1 MPSTLAVPEKDTKKK
16 ETAKYPG
23 ITTTVDGSGAVV
35 YVDANIVQ
43 GACAYP
49 ITPSTPMGDGFAT
62 EFANGKKNLWG
73 ESIRFLEP
81 ESEHSSASAC
91 EGFALA
97 GGRVSNFTSGQ
108 GLILMKEVLYVISG
122 KRLPVVFHI
131 GARALTSHS
140 LNVHCGH
147 DDVYGVADV
156 GWGMVFG
163 RNAQEAA
170 DLALI
175 SRRAAEETETPF
187 MNIQDGF
194 LTTHTLETIQLP
206 EPELMKQFVG
216 APADRLKSLFDP
228 TRPVLTGCVQNQ
240 DSYMKGKVAQRYF
253 YDTVTPRLVAA
264 MREYSEL
271 TGREYDLIKP
281 YQMEGAEY
289 AIIGMG
295 SMMETVEATVDH
307 LRKKGIKAGCVTVVS
322 FRPFPG
328 RELVEALKDCRAV
341 AVVERADIPLAESN
355 PLTAELKAAFADA
368 QIDPNG
374 PRIER
379 VPDIYSGV
387 AGLGGRDVRPGH
399 FVAVAEAMA
408 QRSPKR
414 FFVLGV
420 KHPDSLEVTYDPD
433 VRPAGAFSMR
443 GHSVGGFGSVTT
455 NKVIAAVASDLF
467 GLYAQAFPKYGSE
480 KKGLPTNYWLTLA
493 PAPVRLHAEINTVEF
508 VAIQDQ
514 NAFLSGD
521 PLFGV
526 VDGGVIYMQSQQAPE
541 EVWNTLPP
549 AARKKIRAHD
559 LKLYALDAAK
569 IARECSSRV
578 DLQIRM
584 QGIVLLGAFLRLTP
598 FAENE
603 GLDAKKLFASLE
615 KTLTKY
621 FGKRGG
627 RVVEDNLKAAR
638 RGFDEVTLI
647 AAPAT
652 DAAEEKKDEVV
663 FKQLNNPT
671 APHVQDDF
679 CDHIIG
685 SYARGREAD
694 LEADEFLA
702 RSLMPPSSA
711 SRRSFRTLAPE
722 LPQLDASKCVG
733 CMECVNVC
741 PDTAILGKVT
751 EPKVL
756 DQQLAKVRE
765 DVREQLRADFVKT
778 TKYFD
783 IPEKKGE
790 IGGLFSIFVDPDKC
804 KGCGECVVVCG
815 KHDALKMVPKN
826 GMAKYDLGMDLYH
839 HLPET
844 PAKYLNE
851 KALGDMMLAGRS
863 ILFAGG
869 AGSCMGCGE
878 ATALRLMLAATG
890 FVYGADN
897 IGIVAST
904 GCNSVYGSTYPFNP
918 FSVPWTNS
926 LFENS
931 PADAMGIRLRW
942 DQEGHT
948 KRRLWCIGGDGAM
961 YDIGFQSLSRML
973 ASGLD
978 IKVMVLDTQVY
989 SNTGGQT
996 STSTFT
1002 GQDAKMAQF
1011 GTASPGKREH
1021 RKELAQIGLMHGD
1034 VFVAQT
1040 TSAHLN
1046 HFYKTIMAANEF
1058 PGPALVV
1065 VYTTCQPEHG
1075 VPDDHSLIQSKL
1087 AVESRAFPLFTYD
1100 PRNGEKLSERLS
1112 LAGNPAMKEDW
1123 YFDPRSNKP
1132 VDFISFAK
1140 TEGRFARHF
1149 DKDGNA
1155 DEFLKYAQED
1165 RLYNWHRLQELAGLR

>member
-1 MPSTLAVPEKDTKKK
+1 MASTIEVPEKTEEKKA
-16 ETAKYPG
+16 TVKYPG
-23 ITTTVDGSGAVV
+23 ITSTVDGSGAVV
-35 YVDANIVQ
+35 WVDASIVQ

-62 EFANGKKNLWG
+62 EYANGKKNLWG
-73 ESIRFLEP
+73 EPIRFLEP

-108 GLILMKEVLYVISG
+108 GLLLMKEVLYVISG

-156 GWGMVFG
+156 GWGMLFG

-175 SRRAAEETETPF
+175 SRRAAEDTETPF

-206 EPELMKQFVG
+206 EPELMKEYVG
-216 APADRLKSLFDP
+216 APADRIKSFFDP
-228 TRPVLTGCVQNQ
+228 KRPVLTGCVQNQ

-253 YDTVTPRLVAA
+253 YDTVAPRLVGA
-264 MREYSEL
+264 MRDYTEL

-295 SMMETVEATVDH
+295 SMMETVEATVDY
-307 LRKKGIKAGCVTVVS
+307 LRKQGKKVGCITVIA

-328 RELVEALKDCRAV
+328 RELVEALRHCRAV

-374 PRIER
+374 ARIER
-379 VPDIYSGV
+379 IPDIYSGV

-399 FVAVAEAMA
+399 FVAVADTME
-408 QRSPKR
+408 RRDPKR

-420 KHPDSLEVTYDPD
+420 KHPDSLPITSDPD
-433 VRPAGAFSMR
+433 VRPAGAFSLR

-455 NKVIAAVASDLF
+455 NKVIASVASDLF
-467 GLYAQAFPKYGSE
+467 NLHGQAFPKYGSE

-493 PAPVRLHAEINTVEF
+493 PEHLRLHAEINTVEF

-521 PLFGV
+521 PLAGL
-526 VDGGVIYMQSQQAPE
+526 VDGGVIYMQSQ
-541 EVWNTLPP
+541 LPP
-549 AARKKIRAHD
+549 EQVWSSLPAAARTAIRTRR
-559 LKLYALDAAK
+559 LKLYALDAGK

-598 FAENE
+598 FAEKA
-603 GLDAKKLFASLE
+603 GLDTNKLFASLE

-627 RVVEDNLKAAR
+627 QVVKDNMTAAK

-647 AAPAT
+647 NPPAK
-652 DAAEEKKDEVV
+652 DEAEQKKDDIV
-663 FKQLNNPT
+663 FKHFTNPT
-671 APHVQDDF
+671 APCVSNDF
-679 CDHIIG
+679 CDHVIG
-685 SYARGREAD
+685 NYARGREAD

-722 LPQLDASKCVG
+722 IPQLVASKCVG

-741 PDTAILGKVT
+741 PDTAILGKVA

-756 DQQLAKVRE
+756 DEQLAKVRE
-765 DVREQLRADFVKT
+765 DVRDSLRADFIKT

-783 IPEKKGE
+783 IPEKKGDG
-790 IGGLFSIFVDPDKC
+790 GGLFSIFVDPDKC
-804 KGCGECVVVCG
+804 KGCGECVVACG
-815 KHDALKMVPKN
+815 KHEALKMVPKN
-826 GMAKYDLGMDLYH
+826 GMAKYDLAMDLYH

-844 PAKYLNE
+844 PKKYLNE
-851 KALGDMMLAGRS
+851 KALGDMMLAHRS

-890 FVYGADN
+890 FVYGPEN
-897 IGIVAST
+897 IGIVAAT

-918 FSVPWTNS
+918 FQVPWTNS
-926 LFENS
+926 LFENA
-931 PADAMGIRLRW
+931 PADAMGVRLRW
-942 DQEGHT
+942 DQEGHSG
-948 KRRLWCIGGDGAM
+948 RRIWCLGGDGAM

-978 IKVMVLDTQVY
+978 IKVLVLDTQVY

-1011 GTASPGKREH
+1011 GSAQPGKREH
-1021 RKELAQIGLMHGD
+1021 RKELAQIGLMHGN

-1040 TSAHLN
+1040 TAAHLN
-1046 HFYKTIMAANEF
+1046 HYYKTIMAANEF
-1058 PGPALVV
+1058 PGPALIVA
-1065 VYTTCQPEHG
+1065 YTTCQPEHG

-1100 PRNGEKLSERLS
+1100 PRKGEKLAERIS

-1123 YFDPRSNKP
+1123 YVDPRSNKP

>member
-1 MPSTLAVPEKDTKKK
+1 MASTVAVPEKTQKQK
-16 ETAKYPG
+16 TTVKYPG
-23 ITTTVDGSGAVV
+23 ITSTVDGSGAVV
-35 YVDANIVQ
+35 WVDANIVQ

-62 EFANGKKNLWG
+62 EYANGKTNLWG

-108 GLILMKEVLYVISG
+108 GLLLMKEVLYVISG

-156 GWGMVFG
+156 GWGMLFG

-175 SRRAAEETETPF
+175 ARRAAEDTETPF

-206 EPELMKQFVG
+206 EPELMKEFVG
-216 APADRLKSLFDP
+216 APADRIKSFFDP
-228 TRPVLTGCVQNQ
+228 NRPVLTGCVQNQ

-253 YDTVTPRLVAA
+253 YDTVAPRLVGA
-264 MREYSEL
+264 MRDFSEL

-281 YQMEGAEY
+281 YRMEGAAY
-289 AIIGMG
+289 AIVGMG

-307 LRKKGIKAGCVTVVS
+307 LRKHGKKVGCITVVS

-328 RELVEALKDCRAV
+328 RELVEALRRCRAV

-368 QIDPNG
+368 QIDPAG
-374 PRIER
+374 ARLERI
-379 VPDIYSGV
+379 PDVYSGV

-399 FVAVAEAMA
+399 FVAVADAMERRDA
-408 QRSPKR
+408 KR

-420 KHPDSLEVTYDPD
+420 KHADSLPIVVDPD
-433 VRPAGAFSMR
+433 VRPAGAFSLR

-455 NKVIAAVASDLF
+455 NKVIASVASDLF

-480 KKGLPTNYWLTLA
+480 KKGLPTSYWLTLA
-493 PAPVRLHAEINTVEF
+493 PQPIRLHAEINTVEF

-521 PLFGV
+521 PLAGL
-526 VDGGVIYMQSQQAPE
+526 VDGGVIYLQSQQPPE
-541 EVWNTLPP
+541 QVWPTLP
-549 AARKKIRAHD
+549 ASARSAIRARR
-559 LKLYALDAAK
+559 LQLYALDAGK
-569 IARECSSRV
+569 IARECSSRL

-598 FAENE
+598 FAEKA
-603 GLDAKKLFASLE
+603 GLDDKKLFASLE

-627 RVVEDNLKAAR
+627 QVVKDNMVAAR

-647 AAPAT
+647 EPPA
-652 DAAEEKKDEVV
+652 KDEAEQKKEDIV
-663 FKQLNNPT
+663 FKHFANPT
-671 APHVQDDF
+671 APCVANDF
-679 CDHIIG
+679 CDHVIG

-711 SRRSFRTLAPE
+711 SRRSFRTLAPDIPE
-722 LPQLDASKCVG
+722 LIAAKCVG

-741 PDTAILGKVT
+741 PDTAILGKVA

-756 DQQLAKVRE
+756 DEQLAKVRE
-765 DVREQLRADFVKT
+765 DVREQLRAGFVKT

-790 IGGLFSIFVDPDKC
+790 GGGLFSIFIDPDKC
-804 KGCGECVVVCG
+804 KGCGECVVACG
-815 KHDALKMVPKN
+815 KHEALKMVPKN

-844 PAKYLNE
+844 PARYLNE

-863 ILFAGG
+863 LLFAGG

-878 ATALRLMLAATG
+878 ATAIRLMLAATG

-942 DQEGHT
+942 DQEGHS

-961 YDIGFQSLSRML
+961 YDIGFQSLSRLL
-973 ASGLD
+973 ASGMD
-978 IKVMVLDTQVY
+978 VKVLVLDTQVY

-1011 GTASPGKREH
+1011 GSAQPGKREH
-1021 RKELAQIGLMHGD
+1021 RKELAQIGLMHGE

-1040 TSAHLN
+1040 TTAHQN
-1046 HFYKTIMAANEF
+1046 HFYKSIMAANDF

-1065 VYTTCQPEHG
+1065 AYTTCQPEHG

-1100 PRNGEKLSERLS
+1100 PRKGEKLSERLS

-1123 YFDPRSNKP
+1123 YVDPRTNQP

-1140 TEGRFARHF
+1140 TEGRFSRHF
-1149 DKDGNA
+1149 DKEGKA